1 MREGREAL
9 MESVESYWA
18 KIPPIVREFIPK
30 YIKSAAALEILLII
44 QSTPE
49 QEWRLSE
56 IGRALELDLTVVAAR
71 MEELTSA
78 GLVRD
83 RSLAHE
89 HFYQYAPA
97 THEIQLAIDGVAKAY
112 SMHPVKTIRLIFSNP
127 IKGASEKLER

>member
-1 MREGREAL
+1 

-18 KIPPIVREFIPK
+18 KIPLIVREFVPK
-30 YIKSAAALEILLII
+30 YIKSATALEILLIL

-49 QEWRLSE
+49 EEWQLSE
-56 IGRALELDLTVVAAR
+56 ISGALELDLTAVADR
-71 MEELTSA
+71 MEELKSA

-83 RSLAHE
+83 RSLAYE

-112 SMHPVKTIRLIFSNP
+112 SMHPVKTIRLIVSDP
-127 IKGASEKLER
+127 LKGTGEKFER